1 MIDYNP
7 YSLIGKRVLVT
18 GASSGLGRATAIE
31 CSRLGATLCITAR
44 NAEELNNTYNMLDGT
59 GHIQILGDLSKTTD
73 IDLLVEQLPDLN
85 GVVCNA
91 GTTKV
96 VMTPF
101 IKEDDLE
108 YVFKVNTFAPIMLTQ
123 KLVKKKKIQ
132 KNGSI
137 VFVSSISGTYIE
149 SIGRTLYSASKSAI
163 NGFMRNA
170 AVDLAPKGIRCNCIM
185 PGMVQSKLMQSVKLD
200 EEHEQNDINS
210 YPLKRYGKP
219 EEIAWGV
226 VYLLSDAAAW
236 VTGTCL
242 VVDGGK
248 SL

>member
-1 MIDYNP
+1 MENYNP
-7 YSLIGKRVLVT
+7 FSLKSKTVLVT
-18 GASSGLGRATAIE
+18 GASSGIGRSTAVE
-31 CSRLGATLCITAR
+31 CSKMGATLCITGR
-44 NAEELNNTYNMLDGT
+44 NQTELNNTYSMLEGS
-59 GHIQILGDLSKTTD
+59 GHIQLLGDLSITDD
-73 IDLLVEQLPDLN
+73 IDYIIEHLPTLD
-85 GVVCNA
+85 GVVSNA

-101 IKEDDLE
+101 IKEYDLE
-108 YVFKVNTFAPIMLTQ
+108 YVFKVNTFAPIMLLQ
-123 KLVKKKKIQ
+123 KLLKSKKI
-132 KNGSI
+132 KRSSSV

-170 AVDLAPKGIRCNCIM
+170 AIDLASKNIRCNCVM

-200 EEHEQNDINS
+200 DEHELNDINS
-210 YPLKRYGKP
+210 YPLKRYGNP
-219 EEIAWGV
+219 EEIAWGII
-226 VYLLSDAAAW
+226 YLLSDASAW